1 MGVAIFMCDA
11 LCKLPNTMKRTHTT
25 DKPDTIQGLEKSGI
39 RAGTTIVET
48 VVALAIFAGFT
59 TGACKLLM
67 SHRKISDMARSHY
80 TAINI
85 AKNRLE
91 LVRTFDFG
99 QVDHFLEDDV
109 VVDASGVPSTEGN
122 YRRST
127 EVSTISSNLLELTVT
142 VDIRNQQTLVFN
154 PANEQVS
161 TYFAEYLPSGGGT
174 APPPPSP

>member
-1 MGVAIFMCDA
+1 ME
-11 LCKLPNTMKRTHTT
+11 KKHTT
-25 DKPDTIQGLEKSGI
+25 DKEDAILAVEKSRK

-48 VVALAIFAGFT
+48 IVALTIFAVFT

-67 SHRKISDMARSHY
+67 SHRKIMDMARAHY

-85 AKNRLE
+85 AKNRME

-99 QVDHFLEDDV
+99 QVDDFLENNV
-109 VVDASGVPSTEGN
+109 VVDASGMPSTEGN

-127 EVSTISSNLLELTVT
+127 EVSTVSSNLLELIVT
-142 VDIRNQQTLVFN
+142 VDIRNRQTLAFN
-154 PANEQVS
+154 PANEQLR
-161 TYFAEYLPSGGGT
+161 TYFAEYLEPGGGT